1 MTTRPQS
8 PRLSIVVPT
17 AGRSPHLEACLRALR
32 SDAGPDAEILLTV
45 APQVA
50 VEAVVAPVALLCDHV
65 LDVPDGFAAAN
76 NAAFRI
82 ARGQYIACVN
92 DDALVEPG
100 WSEKL
105 TGLLD
110 RQQRVASVQ
119 GLVLRLGAQEV
130 DGAGIG
136 WNSWLQAVQLG
147 HGDNIPTASS
157 TNRSLGTPRPIFGVS
172 ATAAIFRRSALE
184 SLAEREGQDMGPVSA
199 SRPFG
204 DGPFDPRLFAYY
216 EDVDLALRLHAAGH
230 QAWLVPEARARH
242 VGSLTG
248 RRLPWSGRALIHG
261 NRLMVLAR
269 RLHGGD
275 FIASLPRLLLRDL
288 RDAARHV
295 SAGELRTAAGV
306 VAGWARALPR
316 LPGRLFAPGGR
327 LPVGQLHRFPS
338 RLDEVLGV

>member
-1 MTTRPQS
+1 MTIHPS

-32 SDAGPDAEILLTV
+32 SDAGNDAEILLTV
-45 APQVA
+45 APHVA
-50 VEAVVAPVALLCDHV
+50 VEAVVAPVVELCDHV

-136 WNSWLQAVQLG
+136 WNAWLQAVQLG
-147 HGDNIPTASS
+147 HGDSPPATS
-157 TNRSLGTPRPIFGVS
+157 RSLGTPRPIFGVS

-184 SLAEREGQDMGPVSA
+184 SLAERETIDMGPVST

-204 DGPFDPRLFAYY
+204 DGPFDPHLFAYY

-230 QAWLVPEARARH
+230 QAWLVPDARARH

-288 RDAARHV
+288 RDAARHL
-295 SAGELRTAAGV
+295 SDGELRTAAGV
-306 VAGWARALPR
+306 LAGWGRALPR
-316 LPGRLFAPGGR
+316 LPSRLFKPGGR
-327 LPVGQLHRFPS
+327 LPVGQLQRFPS
-338 RLDEVLGV
+338 ELDEVLRV